1 MEPCVSETE
10 EAATFSPRRAP
21 LAGWKVWL
29 WKYWTNA
36 LVIGLAILLWL
47 PRLSGP
53 IDLRWDAG
61 VYYLLGSS
69 LATGHGY
76 RILSEPGSP
85 EAVQYPPLLPGI
97 VALYARAFGSTDPAV
112 IGPWLRLSYA
122 ALFLVYGIGVLT
134 LARKYLSPLLAFIAT
149 ALCLL
154 NIWTIF
160 LSDLLF
166 AEIPF
171 ALVSVTF
178 ACVAGSA
185 WKKGGEVTCFL
196 LALTGF
202 LLRTAGVVL
211 LLAWIADALGRKR
224 WRLALLR
231 LALTLLPIALWQG
244 HVERVHRSAAYRHP
258 AYEYQRALYQHYN
271 VTYSD
276 NFRLVD
282 PFKPERGA
290 ATTSALAN
298 RALTNL
304 SLLPMRLGE
313 AISIPRQ
320 FWPSPHL
327 NGFSAIAT
335 AGFRMLAG
343 GLGLFV
349 LAGVVWFLAS
359 RAWIVASIIIASVA
373 LICMTPWPEEFNRY
387 LTPVAPFLAI
397 AAVVGM
403 RQLSVFLCDHTNPP
417 IAKVAKLSLVSVL
430 VMTLLVQIGTATR
443 FLRGST
449 LAKSIAQS
457 NSLAAGAHFFHKQ
470 DWVDWEN
477 AATWIGE
484 HAGNSD
490 VVATTAP
497 HQFYLQTGL
506 RAVYPPFEPDPGKA
520 SRLIEGVPLK
530 YVLIDQFAYRD
541 FSRRYALPAVENDPA
556 RWRLVYA
563 IRRTKVYEHTTGE
576 ASDRSG

>member
-1 MEPCVSETE
+1 
-10 EAATFSPRRAP
+10 
-21 LAGWKVWL
+21 
-29 WKYWTNA
+29 
-36 LVIGLAILLWL
+36 L

-112 IGPWLRLSYA
+112 IGPGLRLSYA
-122 ALFLVYGIGVLT
+122 ALFLMYGIGALRM
-134 LARKYLSPLLAFIAT
+134 ARKFLSPLFAFIAA

-154 NIWTIF
+154 SIWTIF

-171 ALVSVTF
+171 ALVSVMF

-185 WKKGGEVTCFL
+185 RKKGREVTCFL

-211 LLAWIADALGRKR
+211 LLAWIADALGQRR

-231 LALTLLPIALWQG
+231 LVLALLPIALWQG
-244 HVERVHRSAAYRHP
+244 HVERIHRTAAYRHP

-282 PFKPERGA
+282 PFKPERGV
-290 ATTSALAN
+290 ATISALAN

-304 SLLPMRLGE
+304 SRLPMHLGE
-313 AISIPRQ
+313 AISIPRE
-320 FWPSPHL
+320 FWHSPHL

-349 LAGVVWFLAS
+349 LAGVIWLLVI
-359 RAWIVASIIIASVA
+359 RAWIVPSIIIASAA
-373 LICMTPWPEEFNRY
+373 LICVTPWPEEFNRY
-387 LTPVAPFLAI
+387 LTPVAPFLAV
-397 AAVVGM
+397 AAVVGV

-417 IAKVAKLSLVSVL
+417 LANIAKVGLVSVL

-449 LAKSIAQS
+449 LAKCIHQL

-470 DWVDWEN
+470 DWVEWEN

-484 HAGNSD
+484 HAGATD
-490 VVATTAP
+490 IVATTAP
-497 HQFYLQTGL
+497 HQLYLQTGL

-520 SRLIEGVPLK
+520 SQLIEGVPVK
-530 YVLIDQFAYRD
+530 YVLIDEFAYRN

-563 IRRTKVYEHTTGE
+563 VHGTKVYEHLTHGE
-576 ASDRSG
+576 SSDLPDVPRVAAAEME